1 MRVPPRRAM
10 VESAM
15 RRPKTT
21 TRKTLTKRN
30 AQGTPIFEVLRLP
43 DDRWGHTKMQR
54 ERVQRLIW
62 EAGAWSTWAM
72 HLSLHGHSRVAD
84 PAEGKRATA
93 VARALSALAAAYVFD
108 DPSLQRKGR
117 EAAKELRTSR
127 MVDLRDLE
135 WGEGGWLHCFS
146 DPFVDGGKGGNRR
159 AALERERLTVASS
172 LASGCSSDDLADEF
186 VFTTSFP
193 MSGSACDVLP
203 SHGIPVTV
211 DVAEE
216 SARKDKVR
224 RCFARY
230 LRDKRPTS
238 ASECIQIA
246 ERLIVQGYIALGVPK
261 TSAEGLFDFE
271 N

>member
-1 MRVPPRRAM
+1 
-10 VESAM
+10 M
-15 RRPKTT
+15 RRGKTT

-43 DDRWGHTKMQR
+43 DDKWGHAKMQR

-72 HLSLHGHSRVAD
+72 HLSLHGHSRVTD

-108 DPSLQRKGR
+108 DASLKRKGR
-117 EAAKELRTSR
+117 EAAKELRTPR

-159 AALERERLTVASS
+159 AALEENGSPLHRASR
-172 LASGCSSDDLADEF
+172 AD
-186 VFTTSFP
+186 VPRTT
-193 MSGSACDVLP
+193 L
-203 SHGIPVTV
+203 
-211 DVAEE
+211 
-216 SARKDKVR
+216 
-224 RCFARY
+224 
-230 LRDKRPTS
+230 PTS
-238 ASECIQIA
+238 SSSRPRSPNVRSGDEKPGTTQRRHSRGADSREPDAIA
-246 ERLIVQGYIALGVPK
+246 GGDARRTRCRRRPHRSPRRSCAALRAFRRSDAPTHQGRWHRAHRALHRNARSHAV
-261 TSAEGLFDFE
+261 
-271 N
+271 